1 MKNSTKLFS
10 LGNFSVVVFVLF
22 AVLTNITL
30 AGGGGN
36 PAPEGL
42 STAIVTGLHKYTD
55 ITFENPY
62 NPPNT
67 MSVSAGTFQGTI
79 DGNPA
84 KFYCVDISNYIAYN
98 QGYTD
103 SLTTPSQITYILNNY
118 FPFKPY
124 PYTGSASTVEKE
136 AASIQAAIWHFSDGM
151 NANTIT
157 NSDVKNR
164 ALAIIADANA
174 NHANVV
180 PVPTLLIQPYS
191 QALPNGTPAS
201 FQVKAVDQYG
211 QPLNGITVNVS
222 ASTGSLSG
230 TSAVTGLSGLTPP
243 FTLNQASADTSLLTA
258 TATAVIPQGTKYFHK
273 TNPGGKQKLVLATPT
288 YAPVQ
293 TNGIVTWS
301 ASADLSIAKTV
312 DDANPSN
319 GDNITFSIVVTN
331 NGPNAASNIT
341 VSEVLSPAFVF
352 VSSNASQGTYN
363 VNSGIWNVGSLA
375 NGATATLTITVN
387 VSVQALN
394 QASLSLGAATGFN
407 VFVLEDLFQPSAD
420 TEGKM
425 AIGRDAYLA
434 NYSVGDLLPNS
445 NGTVD
450 VLVVGRN
457 LTYISGAVTGGNVVY
472 GNSTNLPISAVTIHH
487 GTLIQGSPIDFNA
500 AGIYL
505 NTLSVNLSNY
515 TVNGT
520 TTFQWGGLSLVG
532 TNPLMNVFFVSGAQ
546 LSSANNF
553 DLNVPAGSVA
563 LINIDGQNV
572 SWGGGLNVNGTTI
585 SNVLYNFYQADTLTI
600 QGIDVRGSILAPKTH
615 VNFVSGVQNGQ
626 MMCKSLKGPGQ
637 FNHTLFTGVLPLD
650 TTITNCV
657 SVSFFMQGNC
667 NLTGYTTYTQGGWGS
682 PSNSQPGQV
691 RDTYFATVFPAG
703 LVVGGPNTITLTS
716 AAAVKNFLPQGS
728 TPQALTQN
736 YVDPS
741 GSNISVLAGQVVA
754 ATLNVQFSQAGFLGT
769 NATPLGQLL
778 FSSGT
783 FSGMTINDFLVIAN
797 AALGGQ
803 SVAYSLSDINAA
815 ATAINENFDNGNSN
829 LGYFTCSSTPA
840 PIVDPN
846 SNNNNSCVSV
856 TVSANNGGGNGGGG
870 NGGGGN
876 GNWQLLGSLPGGD
889 IVWSIAGGP
898 NGKLYV
904 GSICGY
910 VYCSSDNG
918 ATWTRINN
926 QWNAGTPW
934 TIRVDA
940 NSGAIYVGTSMG
952 VYKTTDGGAN
962 WTLTLSGKDVRA
974 LELDSFGNIYAGT
987 GGAGV
992 FKSVDGGAN
1001 WTENSNGLSFYKV
1014 IQAMTKNSSDEIF
1027 AGTIGNGVAKTVDFA
1042 ANWNFVNMPY
1052 PHIWAMASTSTGTIF
1067 AGTYGDGLYRST
1079 DGGANFHKVTLSVP
1093 HVYSLVVDASD
1104 NIYASSYVG
1113 GVYASSDNGNT
1124 WTNVGMNGFG
1134 VSTMI
1139 VNPNASTIYAGTKNG
1154 EIYMM
1159 VSNTTSADKNIVPFE
1174 FDMKQNYPNPFNP
1187 STVIEFSLPETQKVT
1202 MGVYNI
1208 LGELVRVLVDE
1219 QLSAGQHTI
1228 TFDAGGLS
1236 SGIYIYRLNAGS
1248 QTITKKMI
1256 LQK

>member
-1 MKNSTKLFS
+1 MQNLTKQYS
-10 LGNFSVVVFVLF
+10 LGTISVAVFVLF
-22 AVLTNITL
+22 IALTNLTL

-42 STAIVTGLHKYTD
+42 STAIVTGLHKSTN
-55 ITFENPY
+55 ITFVNPY

-84 KFYCVDISNYIAYN
+84 KFYCVDISNLIAYN

-118 FPFKPY
+118 FPYKTY
-124 PYTGSASTVEKE
+124 PYAGSASTVEKE
-136 AASIQAAIWHFSDGM
+136 AAAIQAAIWHFSDGV
-151 NANTIT
+151 NANTINNT
-157 NSDVKNR
+157 DVQNR
-164 ALAIIADANA
+164 ALAIIADATA

-180 PVPTLLIQPYS
+180 PVPTLLIQPFS
-191 QALPNGTPAS
+191 QTIPTGSPAA
-201 FQVKAVDQYG
+201 FQVKAVDQYA
-211 QPLNGITVNVS
+211 QPLSGI
-222 ASTGSLSG
+222 
-230 TSAVTGLSGLTPP
+230 AVTVGTTTGTLSATNGVTGVNGLTAP
-243 FTLNQASADTSLLTA
+243 FTLNQTTLDTAILNA

-273 TNPGGKQKLVLATPT
+273 TNPGGKQRLVLATPV

-293 TNGIVTWS
+293 TNGIVIWS
-301 ASADLSIAKTV
+301 SSADLSIAKSV
-312 DDANPSN
+312 DDANPTN
-319 GDNITFSIVVTN
+319 GDNITFTITVTN
-331 NGPNAASNIT
+331 NGPNSASNIT

-352 VSSNASQGTYN
+352 VSSNASQGSYN
-363 VNSGIWNVGSLA
+363 ANTGIWNVGSLS
-375 NGATATLTITVN
+375 NGGTATLTITVT

-394 QASLSLGAATGFN
+394 QASFNLGAATGFN
-407 VFVLEDLFQPSAD
+407 IFVLEDLFQPSAD

-445 NGTVD
+445 NGAVD

-457 LTYISGAVTGGNVVY
+457 LTFISGSVKGGNVVY
-472 GNSTNLPISAVTIHH
+472 GNTTNLPISAVTIHNGSLMQ
-487 GTLIQGSPIDFNA
+487 GTPIDFNA

-505 NTLSVNLSNY
+505 NSLSTSLSNY

-520 TTFQWGGLSLVG
+520 TTFQWGGLSLTG
-532 TNPLMNVFFVSGAQ
+532 TSPLLNVFFVSGSQ
-546 LSSANNF
+546 LSAANNF
-553 DLNVPAGSVA
+553 DLSVPAGSVA

-600 QGIDVRGSILAPKTH
+600 QGIDVRGSILAPATH
-615 VNFVSGVQNGQ
+615 VEFVSGVQNGQ
-626 MMCKSLKGPGQ
+626 MMCKSLNGPGQ
-637 FNHTLFTGVLPLD
+637 FNHTLFTGNLPLD

-657 SVSFFMQGNC
+657 NVSFFLQGNC

-682 PSNSQPGQV
+682 PSNSQPGQT

-716 AAAVKNFLPQGS
+716 ATAVKNFLPQGS
-728 TPQALTQN
+728 TPQALTQS
-736 YVDPS
+736 YVDPT
-741 GSNISVLAGQVVA
+741 GSNITVLAGQVVA
-754 ATLNVQFSQAGFLGT
+754 ATLNVQFSQAGYLGT
-769 NATPLGQLL
+769 NSTPLGQLI
-778 FSSGT
+778 FTSGP
-783 FSGMTINDFLVIAN
+783 FSGMTINNFLVIAN

-815 ATAINENFDNGNSN
+815 ATSINENFNSNSN
-829 LGYFTCSSTPA
+829 LGYFTCGNQQA
-840 PIVDPN
+840 PVVDPN
-846 SNNNNSCVSV
+846 PNNNNSCVTV
-856 TVSANNGGGNGGGG
+856 TISTGNGGGNGGGG
-870 NGGGGN
+870 NGGGN
-876 GNWQLLGSLPGGD
+876 GNWQLVGSLPGGD
-889 IVWSIAGGP
+889 IVWSIAGAP
-898 NGKLYV
+898 NGNIYV

-910 VYCSSDNG
+910 VYCSTNNG
-918 ATWTRINN
+918 ANWTRINN

-940 NSGAIYVGTSMG
+940 NAIYVGTSMG

-962 WTLTLSGKDVRA
+962 WSLVLSGKDVRA

-987 GGAGV
+987 GGLGV
-992 FKSVDGGAN
+992 FKSTNGGSSWSEVN
-1001 WTENSNGLSFYKV
+1001 NGLSFYKV
-1014 IQAMTKNSSDEIF
+1014 IQALTKNSSDELF
-1027 AGTIGNGVAKTVDFA
+1027 AGTIGNGVAKSGDFA

-1052 PHIWAMASTSTGTIF
+1052 AHIWAMATTSTGTIF

-1079 DGGANFHKVTLSVP
+1079 DNGANFHKLTLNVP
-1093 HVYSLVVDASD
+1093 HVYSLVIDASD

-1113 GVYASSDNGNT
+1113 GVYASSDNGAT

-1139 VNPNASTIYAGTKNG
+1139 VNPNASAIYAGTKNG
-1154 EIYMM
+1154 QIYMM
-1159 VSNTTSADKNIVPFE
+1159 VANPTNADDNAVPFE
-1174 FDMKQNYPNPFNP
+1174 FEMKQNYPNPFNP
-1187 STVIEFSLPETQKVT
+1187 STIIEFTLPESQRVT
-1202 MGVYNI
+1202 MNVYNV
-1208 LGELVRVLVDE
+1208 LGELVKVLVDE
-1219 QLSAGQHTI
+1219 ELTAGQHKVN
-1228 TFDAGGLS
+1228 FNADGLS
-1236 SGIYIYRLNAGS
+1236 SGIYIYKLNAGP